1 MFEMHS
7 AREGWQ
13 GSQADLAIE
22 PTPSLVLDIQVSGL
36 NNETIA
42 VSAVI
47 HQKAEEWDRKMHER
61 KRGPEKQQDR
71 NSMKEKEEE
80 KTAGKE
86 KRRRNEKDP
95 KKHQGKYHHQHHHHN
110 QRICAVLFTE
120 DRRTTKRIKRR

>member
-71 NSMKEKEEE
+71 NSMKRKGRGENSRKRKAKEE
-80 KTAGKE
+80 
-86 KRRRNEKDP
+86 
-95 KKHQGKYHHQHHHHN
+95 
-110 QRICAVLFTE
+110 
-120 DRRTTKRIKRR
+120 